1 MTTTRKTIRCSPIS
15 SKSDRDDARGGNAP
29 AAGVPPARLRRYLVY
44 IAYSRFGAR
53 TAERDDKRHRVT
65 DCLSD
70 YYRKFSSL
78 TAQSSKAPPDSGG
91 ARNAHAK
98 AHGQRVPFSLSA
110 PFSEWI
116 FSPGVKVSRY
126 WKAEPRKGTLMT
138 VIEYCR
144 EKTEVHELVI
154 IREGGWLT
162 CVTYID
168 CEDLFRLPPNIAHA
182 DVIDSSC
189 DHIKVLDHQGTC
201 VSVPCTCLD
210 IK

>member
-15 SKSDRDDARGGNAP
+15 SKSDHDDARRGNAP

-65 DCLSD
+65 DRLSD

-98 AHGQRVPFSLSA
+98 APGQRVPFSLSA
-110 PFSEWI
+110 PFSE
-116 FSPGVKVSRY
+116 
-126 WKAEPRKGTLMT
+126 
-138 VIEYCR
+138 
-144 EKTEVHELVI
+144 
-154 IREGGWLT
+154 
-162 CVTYID
+162 
-168 CEDLFRLPPNIAHA
+168 
-182 DVIDSSC
+182 
-189 DHIKVLDHQGTC
+189 
-201 VSVPCTCLD
+201 
-210 IK
+210 